1 MPAISLGTE
10 WSRELTV
17 SELGAQICK
26 LRKKERGK
34 KNNRRAR
41 ATVSASRY

>member
-1 MPAISLGTE
+1 MTSISLGTE
-10 WSRELTV
+10 WRRELTV

-26 LRKKERGK
+26 LRKKERGEK
-34 KNNRRAR
+34 KRRAR